1 MTFFGVRFFRT
12 IHFFVYSVTIGPS
25 VAFVADAAVVR
36 FEIVEHIPYRICYVR
51 IFIVNLIMNFIVN
64 CVQIFHCG
72 KPKTHDLAVERAESC
87 VY

>member
-1 MTFFGVRFFRT
+1 MR
-12 IHFFVYSVTIGPS
+12 S
-25 VAFVADAAVVR
+25 
-36 FEIVEHIPYRICYVR
+36 EIVEHIPYRICYVR